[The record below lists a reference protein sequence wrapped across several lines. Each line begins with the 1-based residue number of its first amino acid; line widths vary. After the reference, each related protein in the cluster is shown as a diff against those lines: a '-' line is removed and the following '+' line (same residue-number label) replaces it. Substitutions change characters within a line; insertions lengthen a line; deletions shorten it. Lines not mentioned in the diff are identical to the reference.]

1 MWFFAVGASL
11 FDGVRKAVSSTAFA
25 ALRATLQPVSG
36 DSGDQTD
43 GTDLRTLWEV
53 DRTVAAIPG
62 FILGIGGRKNG
73 KIWKVAQINRL
84 QKLERVKGI
93 EPSLLEKRPG

>member
-1 MWFFAVGASL
+1 MALFWRVICQAWPSEFLDFPRISAWFFAVGASL

-53 DRTVAAIPG
+53 DRTVAAVLG
-62 FILGIGGRKNG
+62 FILGIGGLKNG
-73 KIWKVAQINRL
+73 ELW
-84 QKLERVKGI
+84 
-93 EPSLLEKRPG
+93 